1 MGLNRSIPKVS
12 LTSVAVAAAF
22 APAQHGG
29 SAVDSACEVRS
40 SIIKPG
46 DRYTWNTACKTHR
59 PNVARTSLKTPH
71 SQSVAAIYID
81 LFGALKVHLQ

>member
-1 MGLNRSIPKVS
+1 MGLNRSNPKVS

-59 PNVARTSLKTPH
+59 PNVARTSLKNPY
-71 SQSVAAIYID
+71 SEGMAVIYIN
-81 LFGALKVHLQ
+81 LIGALLVHLQ